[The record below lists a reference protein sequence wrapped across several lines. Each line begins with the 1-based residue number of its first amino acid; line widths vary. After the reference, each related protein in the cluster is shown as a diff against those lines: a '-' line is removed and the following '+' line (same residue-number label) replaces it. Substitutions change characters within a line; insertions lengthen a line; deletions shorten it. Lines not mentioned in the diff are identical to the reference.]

1 MKYITFLLLFVS
13 VLFCKVERD
22 NNLIFTKEEL
32 TWIKN
37 NPKIKVGVD
46 ANWPPFDYIDITGQ
60 HQGVSS
66 EYLNLITKYTGLRF
80 DIYSDAWI
88 NVLDKIQKKE
98 LDLLA
103 CAAKTSQ
110 RESYL
115 NFTDSYLDVEIVVVG
130 RKDLKINTF
139 DEIKNYKV
147 AVQKNNYIY
156 EDLSRMF
163 PNMKF
168 YFVKSNEE
176 AFKAISYG
184 KADFYLGNLAVV
196 TYFIEKDLLTN
207 LEIKMKSDFESAKLS
222 IAVLKEN
229 KILFDI
235 IQKVL
240 DSISEEE
247 KDKINKKWI
256 LENESKERLINFSKE
271 ELDWLKQNPIIYLSG
286 DPKWPP
292 FSFYEDGKYVGII
305 PDMLNLLKEVSGI
318 NFSHLDTNSWQ
329 DSVNLLKNKE
339 IKILDAVTI
348 TPSMSKILDFTS
360 KYFSSQIV
368 IIGNKKNER
377 YISSIKDLENI
388 KNKTLGLVEGH
399 FITEMI
405 KRDNPDLEIFGTFKD
420 IPEGLK
426 ALSTGMIDYFILDIP
441 TFDYYSKIYSL
452 SNLKIVGITGYNTEY
467 RFGVEKDNIILVSIM
482 NKILKHIPQDRKDE
496 IYRKW
501 IKIDSGKNID
511 YDLIWKISVISFII
525 LSIIFYWNRKLKQ
538 EIKEKEKIQKELE
551 KERNNINSLNEELKK
566 AKDVAENIA
575 RQKSEFLANMS
586 HEIRTP
592 MNSVIGFTEIL
603 DKEIQ
608 NPLHKEYLSSIKKG
622 GDSLLRIINDILDL
636 SKIEAGKLEIKQES
650 INPTNMF
657 LEIESIFHSK
667 IISKNITFIVEID
680 KAIPKYIIMDGVR
693 IRQIL
698 FNLIGNAIK
707 FTEKGHIKLKVE
719 NVYKDNIKSK
729 IDLIFSVEDTGIGI
743 DENNLKSIF
752 NAFEQVKNQDVAKYG
767 GTGLGL
773 AICAKLV
780 HMMNGEIEVQSEK
793 NKGSIF
799 RVILRDIPVS
809 SMEEEIISNKL
820 SASNIAFEKAQILV
834 VDDVEENR
842 KLVQASLKD
851 YDIDLIMANN
861 GQEALNKLKN
871 ISVDLILMDLR
882 MPVMDGYEA
891 AMIIKNDERLKN
903 TPLIALTASVMG
915 KDLEKVSKYGFDG
928 YLRKPVILDDLIE
941 ELGKYLKYY
950 FVNED
955 FLEKDIYKV
964 IDIKKLQ
971 EVIEKL
977 ENELRDEW
985 KEIKDGGDF
994 SLIEEFA
1001 QKLYDLSI
1009 QKDIYLLKDYSSEL
1023 LKNIEAFDIEKVDY
1037 LMNTYIELIDNLK
1050 VKLENGK

>member
-13 VLFCKVERD
+13 VLFCNVERD

-32 TWIKN
+32 AWIKN

-130 RKDLKINTF
+130 RKDLKLNTF

-592 MNSVIGFTEIL
+592 MNSVIGFAEIL

-680 KAIPKYIIMDGVR
+680 KTIPKYIIMDGVR

-743 DENNLKSIF
+743 DANNLKSIF

>member
-13 VLFCKVERD
+13 VLFCNVERD

-32 TWIKN
+32 SWIKN

-130 RKDLKINTF
+130 RKDLKLNTF

-680 KAIPKYIIMDGVR
+680 KTIPKYIIMDGVR

-743 DENNLKSIF
+743 DVNNLKSIF

>member
-13 VLFCKVERD
+13 VLFCNVERD

-130 RKDLKINTF
+130 RKDLKLNTF

-680 KAIPKYIIMDGVR
+680 KTIPKYIIMDGVR

-707 FTEKGHIKLKVE
+707 FTEKGYIKLKVE

-743 DENNLKSIF
+743 DGNNLKSIF

-793 NKGSIF
+793 NRGSIF

-809 SMEEEIISNKL
+809 SMEEKTNSNKL

-861 GQEALNKLKN
+861 GQEALDKLKN
-871 ISVDLILMDLR
+871 INVDLILMDLR
-882 MPVMDGYEA
+882 MPIMDGYEA
-891 AMIIKNDERLKN
+891 AVIIKNDERLKN
-903 TPLIALTASVMG
+903 IPLIALTASVMG

-941 ELGKYLKYY
+941 ELGKYLKYF

-971 EVIEKL
+971 EVIDKL

>member
-13 VLFCKVERD
+13 VLFCNVERD

-130 RKDLKINTF
+130 RKDLKLNTF

-680 KAIPKYIIMDGVR
+680 KTIPKYIIMDGVR

-743 DENNLKSIF
+743 DVNNLKSIF

>member
-13 VLFCKVERD
+13 VLFCNVERD

-130 RKDLKINTF
+130 RKDLKLNTF

-441 TFDYYSKIYSL
+441 TFDYYSKIYTL

-680 KAIPKYIIMDGVR
+680 KTIPKYIIMDGVR

-743 DENNLKSIF
+743 DANNLKSIF

-891 AMIIKNDERLKN
+891 AVIIKNDERLKN

>member
-13 VLFCKVERD
+13 VLFCNVERD

-130 RKDLKINTF
+130 RKDLKLNTF

-680 KAIPKYIIMDGVR
+680 KTIPKYIIMDGVR

-891 AMIIKNDERLKN
+891 AVIIKNDERLKN

>member
-13 VLFCKVERD
+13 VLFCNVERD

-130 RKDLKINTF
+130 RKDLKLNTF

-680 KAIPKYIIMDGVR
+680 KTIPKYIIMDGVR

-743 DENNLKSIF
+743 DGNNLKSIF

>member
-13 VLFCKVERD
+13 VLFCNVERD

-130 RKDLKINTF
+130 RKDLKLNTF

-441 TFDYYSKIYSL
+441 TFDYYSKIYTL

-680 KAIPKYIIMDGVR
+680 KTIPKYIIMDGVR

>member
-13 VLFCKVERD
+13 VLFCNVERD

-130 RKDLKINTF
+130 RKDLKLNTF

-680 KAIPKYIIMDGVR
+680 KTIPKYIIMDGVR

-743 DENNLKSIF
+743 DANNLKSIF

>member
-13 VLFCKVERD
+13 VLFCNVERD

-130 RKDLKINTF
+130 RKDLKLNTF

-667 IISKNITFIVEID
+667 IMSKNITFIVEID
-680 KAIPKYIIMDGVR
+680 KTIPKYIIMDGVR

-915 KDLEKVSKYGFDG
+915 KDLERVSKYGFDG

>member
-1 MKYITFLLLFVS
+1 MKFITFLLLFVS
-13 VLFCKVERD
+13 LLFSNIEKN
-22 NNLIFTKEEL
+22 NNLQLTNEEL
-32 TWIKN
+32 EWIKN
-37 NPKIKVGVD
+37 NPKIKVGID

-66 EYLNLITKYTGLRF
+66 EYLNLISKYTGLKF
-80 DIYSDAWI
+80 DVYADAWV

-103 CAAKTSQ
+103 CAAKTSN
-110 RESYL
+110 REKYL
-115 NFTDSYLDVEIVVVG
+115 NFTKPYLDVEVVVVG
-130 RKDLKINTF
+130 RKDVKLNNF
-139 DEIKNYKV
+139 DDIKNYKV
-147 AVQKNNYIY
+147 AVQKNNYIH
-156 EDLSRMF
+156 EDLAKKY

-168 YFVKSNEE
+168 FYTKSNEE
-176 AFKAISYG
+176 AFKAVSYG
-184 KADFYLGNLAVV
+184 NADFYLGNLAVV
-196 TYFIEKDLLTN
+196 TYFIEKNLLTN
-207 LEIKMKSDFESAKLS
+207 LEIKMKSDFENARLS
-222 IAVLKEN
+222 IAVLKE
-229 KILFDI
+229 KEILFNI

-240 DSISEEE
+240 DNISEEE
-247 KDKINKKWI
+247 KISINRKWI
-256 LENESKERLINFSKE
+256 FQDKSEQIINFSKDE
-271 ELDWLKQNPIIYLSG
+271 IDWIKQNPVIYLAG

-292 FSFYEDGKYVGII
+292 FSFLEDNKYVGIV

-318 NFSHLDTNSWQ
+318 NFQHIDTNSWQ
-329 DSVNLLKNKE
+329 ESIELLKNKE
-339 IKILDAVTI
+339 IHILDAVVI
-348 TPSMSKILDFTS
+348 TPEMSKYLDYTP

-368 IIGNKKNER
+368 IVGNKNNQR

-388 KNKTLGLVEGH
+388 KDKTLGLIEGH

-426 ALSTGMIDYFILDIP
+426 AISSGMIDYFILDIP
-441 TFDYYSKIYSL
+441 SFDYYSKLYSL
-452 SNLKIVGITGYNTEY
+452 SNLKIVGITGYNAEY
-467 RFGVEKDNIILVSIM
+467 RFGVDKQLPILTSIM

-501 IKIDSGKNID
+501 IKIDNEKNID
-511 YDLIWKISVISFII
+511 YDLILKIIVIFFIFI
-525 LSIIFYWNRKLKQ
+525 GIIIYWNRKLKE
-538 EIKEKEKIQKELE
+538 EINEKERVQKELE
-551 KERNNINSLNEELKK
+551 KEKIHIKSLNDELGK
-566 AKDVAENIA
+566 AKEVAENIA
-575 RQKSEFLANMS
+575 KQKSEFLANMS

-603 DKEIQ
+603 DKELT

-622 GDSLLRIINDILDL
+622 GNSLLRIINDILDL

-650 INPTNMF
+650 INPTNLF
-657 LEIESIFHSK
+657 LEIEAIFHSK
-667 IISKNITFIVEID
+667 IISKNINFIVEID
-680 KAIPKYIIMDGVR
+680 KTIPKYIIIDGVR

-743 DENNLKSIF
+743 EEKNLKSIF
-752 NAFEQVKNQDVAKYG
+752 NAFEQSSNHDVAKYG

-780 HMMNGEIEVQSEK
+780 QMLNGEISVESQR

-799 RVILRDIPVS
+799 KVILKDIPVS
-809 SMEEEIISNKL
+809 SIEDEIETKSRVL
-820 SASNIAFEKAQILV
+820 SSNIAFEKSQILV

-851 YDIDLIMANN
+851 FDINLIMAEN
-861 GQEALNKLKN
+861 GKDALDRLKN
-871 ISVDLILMDLR
+871 VNVDLILMDLR

-891 AMIIKNDERLKN
+891 ATIIKKDEKLKN
-903 TPLIALTASVMG
+903 IPLIALTASVMG
-915 KDLEKVSKYGFDG
+915 KDLEKVEKYGFDG

-950 FVNED
+950 FINE
-955 FLEKDIYKV
+955 EI
-964 IDIKKLQ
+964 IKKDDNKIMDLNNLKI
-971 EVIEKL
+971 VISEL
-977 ENELRDEW
+977 ENQFKDEW
-985 KEIKDGGDF
+985 ISIKDGGDF
-994 SLIEEFA
+994 SLIENFA
-1001 QKLYDLSI
+1001 IKLNELANKYGI
-1009 QKDIYLLKDYSSEL
+1009 FLLNDYSSEL
-1023 LKNIEAFDIEKVDY
+1023 LKNVEAFDIEKVDY
-1037 LMNTYIELIDNLK
+1037 LMNTYLELIDNLK
-1050 VKLENGK
+1050 GKIANGK